1 MTTTVP
7 QSGLVSDS
15 QSCESGLVDRRISSA
30 RLAALLGDAPG
41 RSPAYRGVADAIR
54 LLVNDGRITPGTR
67 LPSERDLTDRLGV
80 SRTTVSRAYADLKDR
95 GYLTARVGA
104 GSVVALPHDVPAGDQ
119 LLDPTSAG
127 PGTIN
132 LSVAAPPAVA
142 GVSAAYAAAMEE
154 LPAHLAGCGLF
165 PSGLPDLREAIAHR
179 YAERGLPTEPE
190 QIVVVSGALNGLTV
204 LIRAFLGPRD
214 AVLTE
219 SPSYPNAIRALRSSG
234 ARIAGADVDGTDW
247 SSSSLTETIAQ
258 LRPTAA
264 YLMPDF
270 QNPTG
275 ALLDDEARA
284 RTAAALRRA
293 GALTVVDEVVAELG
307 LDDTPMPLPFAHHAP
322 DALSLGS
329 ASKLFWAGL
338 RVGWIRVP
346 PRLLPDVISSRLA
359 TDIGA
364 PVLEQAALLH
374 LMRRGDEVRAAR
386 REQLREGR
394 ATMVSAVARHL
405 PDWRFRVPGGGL
417 SLWCELPEPRSTAL
431 CSAAA
436 RHGVGLAAGRL
447 FAPEGGLERRVRLPY
462 AKSPDELELA
472 VERVA
477 RAWAEVAA
485 EPASRRAG
493 SAASARAPRERE
505 ALVT

>member
-1 MTTTVP
+1 M
-7 QSGLVSDS
+7 
-15 QSCESGLVDRRISSA
+15 
-30 RLAALLGDAPG
+30 LLGDAPHG
-41 RSPAYRGVADAIR
+41 SPAYRAVADAIR
-54 LLVNDGRITPGTR
+54 ALVNDGRIAPGTR

-80 SRTTVSRAYADLKDR
+80 SRTTVSRAYAELKDR

-127 PGTIN
+127 PDTIN

-142 GVSAAYAAAMEE
+142 GVAAAYVAAMEE
-154 LPAHLAGCGLF
+154 LPAHLSGCGLF
-165 PSGLPDLREAIAHR
+165 PSGLPDLREAIARR
-179 YAERGLPTEPE
+179 YAERGLPTDAE
-190 QIVVVSGALNGLTV
+190 QVVVTSGALNGLTV

-258 LRPTAA
+258 LRPSAA

-275 ALLDDEARA
+275 TLLDDEARA
-284 RTAAALRRA
+284 RTAAVLRRA
-293 GALTVVDEVVAELG
+293 GALTIVDEVVAELG
-307 LDDTPMPLPFAHHAP
+307 LDDAAMPLPFGRHAP

-329 ASKLFWAGL
+329 ASKLYWAGL

-346 PRLLPDVISSRLA
+346 HRRLPDVISARLA

-364 PVLEQAALLH
+364 PLLEQVVLLH
-374 LMRRGDEVRAAR
+374 LLRGGDEVRAAR
-386 REQLREGR
+386 REQLRER
-394 ATMVSAVARHL
+394 RSAIVSAVARHL
-405 PDWRFRVPGGGL
+405 PDWRFRVPAGGL

-431 CSAAA
+431 CAAA
-436 RHGVGLAAGRL
+436 GRQGVTLAAGPL
-447 FAPEGGLERRVRLPY
+447 FAPEGGLERHVRLPY
-462 AKSPDELELA
+462 AKSPDELETA
-472 VERVA
+472 IERIA
-477 RAWAEVAA
+477 RAWDEVT
-485 EPASRRAG
+485 AG
-493 SAASARAPRERE
+493 QRPSPRARAPRARE

>member
-1 MTTTVP
+1 
-7 QSGLVSDS
+7 
-15 QSCESGLVDRRISSA
+15 VDRRISSA
-30 RLAALLGDAPG
+30 RLTALLGDAPG
-41 RSPAYRGVADAIR
+41 RSPAYRAVADAIR
-54 LLVNDGRITPGTR
+54 LLVNDGRIAPGTR

-80 SRTTVSRAYADLKDR
+80 SRTTVSRAYAELKDR

-119 LLDPTSAG
+119 LLDPTSTG
-127 PGTIN
+127 PDTIN

-142 GVSAAYAAAMEE
+142 GTAAAYAAAMEE
-154 LPAHLAGCGLF
+154 LPAHLTGCGLF
-165 PSGLPDLREAIAHR
+165 PSGLPDLREAIAAR
-179 YAERGLPTEPE
+179 YAERGLPTDPE
-190 QIVVVSGALNGLTV
+190 QVVVVSGALNGLTV

-234 ARIAGADVDGTDW
+234 ARIAGADVDATDW

-258 LRPTAA
+258 LRPSAA

-284 RTAAALRRA
+284 RTATALRRA
-293 GALTVVDEVVAELG
+293 GALTIVDEVVAELG
-307 LDDTPMPLPFAHHAP
+307 LDDAPMPLPFAHHAP

-329 ASKLFWAGL
+329 ASKLYWAGL

-346 PRLLPDVISSRLA
+346 HRLLPDVISARLA

-364 PVLEQAALLH
+364 PLLEQVALLH
-374 LMRRGDEVRAAR
+374 LLRGGDGVRAAR
-386 REQLREGR
+386 REQLRER
-394 ATMVSAVARHL
+394 RSTMVAAVARHL
-405 PDWRFRVPGGGL
+405 PDWRFRVPAGGL
-417 SLWCELPEPRSTAL
+417 SLWCELPEARSPVL
-431 CSAAA
+431 CAAAA
-436 RHGVGLAAGRL
+436 RHGVTLAAGPL
-447 FAPEGGLERRVRLPY
+447 FAPEGGLERYVRLPY
-462 AKSPDELELA
+462 AKSPDEIELA
-472 VERVA
+472 VARVA
-477 RAWAEVAA
+477 LAWDEVTAG
-485 EPASRRAG
+485 PASGRRP
-493 SAASARAPRERE
+493 RAPRERE

>member
-1 MTTTVP
+1 M
-7 QSGLVSDS
+7 
-15 QSCESGLVDRRISSA
+15 DRRISSA
-30 RLAALLGDAPG
+30 RLTALLGDAPT
-41 RSPAYRGVADAIR
+41 RTPAYRGVADAIR
-54 LLVNDGRITPGTR
+54 LLVTDGRIAPGTR

-80 SRTTVSRAYADLKDR
+80 SRTTVSRAYAELKDR

-104 GSVVALPHDVPAGDQ
+104 GSVAALPHDAPAGDQ

-127 PGTIN
+127 PDTIN

-142 GVSAAYAAAMEE
+142 GVAAAYAAAMEE
-154 LPAHLAGCGLF
+154 LPAHLSGCGLF
-165 PSGLPDLREAIAHR
+165 PSGLPDLREAVAGR
-179 YAERGLPTEPE
+179 YAERGLPTDPE
-190 QIVVVSGALNGLTV
+190 QVVVTSGALNGLSV

-234 ARIAGADVDGTDW
+234 ARIAGADVDATDW

-258 LRPTAA
+258 LRPSAA

-284 RTAAALRRA
+284 RTASVLRRA
-293 GALTVVDEVVAELG
+293 GALAIVDEVVAELG
-307 LDDTPMPLPFAHHAP
+307 LDDAPMPLPFARHAP

-329 ASKLFWAGL
+329 ASKLYWAGL

-346 PRLLPDVISSRLA
+346 HRMLPDVISSRLA

-364 PVLEQAALLH
+364 PPLEQVALLH
-374 LMRRGDEVRAAR
+374 LLRGGDRVRAER
-386 REQLREGR
+386 REQLRER
-394 ATMVSAVARHL
+394 RSALVSAVARHL
-405 PDWRFRVPGGGL
+405 PDWRFRVPAGGL

-431 CSAAA
+431 CAAAA
-436 RHGVGLAAGRL
+436 RHGVTLAAGPL
-447 FAPEGGLERRVRLPY
+447 FAPEGGLERHVRLPY
-462 AKSPDELELA
+462 AKSPDELETA
-472 VERVA
+472 IGRVA
-477 RAWAEVAA
+477 VAWQEVAGGHLR
-485 EPASRRAG
+485 SGR
-493 SAASARAPRERE
+493 ARAPRARE
-505 ALVT
+505 SLVT